1 MSPKKGELVVA
12 ELRRGSETGRAL
24 AKKILLAEKMEPK
37 ELHCAC
43 EYYVEH
49 WNDSTHPG
57 LFFMACE
64 AVGGDPAE
72 SALAQAAIT
81 IMAAAFDLHDDVL
94 DKDTLKNKTPTIYGK
109 YGFEIALLLGD
120 AFFVEGFKVLVDSLT
135 KFPKEKANKLIETTK
150 NLLFEVGN
158 AHSLEVCLK
167 KSKRMTFDDYMAIT
181 ERKGASIEAD
191 MMFGALF
198 GGGNETEVETLAKL
212 GRIIGILVILRD
224 DLVDVFDIQELRQRM
239 AVQDLPLPLLFAMQD
254 SKINLRVTSI
264 LSRPKLTSKAI
275 AELVDFTLS
284 AEPVE
289 KLKKKM
295 QLLIEEGLT
304 LLKKLKKRKLARSLK
319 AILTF
324 MLEDL

>member
-1 MSPKKGELVVA
+1 MLLVELF
-12 ELRRGSETGRAL
+12 T
-24 AKKILLAEKMEPK
+24 
-37 ELHCAC
+37 
-43 EYYVEH
+43 
-49 WNDSTHPG
+49 
-57 LFFMACE
+57 
-64 AVGGDPAE
+64 
-72 SALAQAAIT
+72 
-81 IMAAAFDLHDDVL
+81 
-94 DKDTLKNKTPTIYGK
+94 
-109 YGFEIALLLGD
+109 
-120 AFFVEGFKVLVDSLT
+120 
-135 KFPKEKANKLIETTK
+135 
-150 NLLFEVGN
+150 
-158 AHSLEVCLK
+158 
-167 KSKRMTFDDYMAIT
+167 
-181 ERKGASIEAD
+181 
-191 MMFGALF
+191 
-198 GGGNETEVETLAKL
+198 
-212 GRIIGILVILRD
+212 

-275 AELVDFTLS
+275 AELVDLTLS